1 MPVNWKEPDA
11 FTRLLA
17 AMVAAQDMK
26 VSHDFAQHS
35 RKLNALLSALRLFIQ
50 PLKKQCPLLLA
61 FCSFHC
67 RYVLLTVSFA
77 LPGLRKNIHSATV
90 QPYAPLPSMSLTE
103 LPL

>member
-35 RKLNALLSALRLFIQ
+35 TKLNALLSALRLFIQ
-50 PLKKQCPLLLA
+50 PLKNNVLYYLLSVPFVADTSSSLSHLHYLV
-61 FCSFHC
+61 FERTS
-67 RYVLLTVSFA
+67 T
-77 LPGLRKNIHSATV
+77 
-90 QPYAPLPSMSLTE
+90 PLPFNPMHL
-103 LPL
+103 LQVCP